1 MNTYYLYRHSSYS
14 ETKHKIE
21 FVEVE
26 IYKIET
32 EVDFT
37 KTPYWAL
44 GKETASEKYTYRK
57 GKLITKPSKTS
68 IKSHLYAYALTFE
81 DALKEKVLALI
92 TARKHAANNY
102 EEIKTKL
109 DSTIKSVD
117 DFLVPIQTQYPEL
130 FL

>member
-21 FVEVE
+21 FPEIE
-26 IYKIET
+26 IYKTET
-32 EVDFT
+32 ERDFS
-37 KTPYWAL
+37 KNHWAI
-44 GKETASEKYTYRK
+44 GKVTASEKYTYRK
-57 GKLITKPSKTS
+57 GRLIIKPSKTS

-92 TARKHAANNY
+92 NARKHAANNY